1 MSMIETIGSI
11 PTPLGHLVCEQWGM
25 DASEYPC
32 FDIALQLP
40 DGTDILLAVVELD
53 NSPEALAEGGVIN
66 IRTYGDLSADE
77 PDYMAVIGM
86 KAIQKYKEREL

>member
-11 PTPLGHLVCEQWGM
+11 PTPLGELVCEQWGTEV
-25 DASEYPC
+25 SEYPC
-32 FDIALQLP
+32 FDIVLKLS

>member
-1 MSMIETIGSI
+1 MNLIETIGSI
-11 PTPLGHLVCEQWGM
+11 PTPIGELVCELWGM
-25 DASEYPC
+25 GVSEYPC
-32 FDIALQLP
+32 FDIALKLP

-86 KAIQKYKEREL
+86 KAIQNYKEREL